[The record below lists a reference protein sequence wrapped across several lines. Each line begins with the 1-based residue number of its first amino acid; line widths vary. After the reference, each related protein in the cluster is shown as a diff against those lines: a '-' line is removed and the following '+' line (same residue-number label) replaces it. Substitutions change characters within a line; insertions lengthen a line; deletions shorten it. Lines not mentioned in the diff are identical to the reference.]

1 MDNNLLDLTSLLMDP
16 DEVTSSSRPST
27 PSIFLERTKASL
39 APVVGFVETEA
50 DFKNSQFSRR
60 QRKLIQKAERK
71 EKKKIKKKK
80 IKKSDNS
87 VHDSNMQNDG
97 VASGTV
103 TKAPKKPIF
112 DLAGNIINPAPSV
125 PSLDKGSNGVS
136 STDTVSTKSPGSWL
150 DKGPPLILLTTKS
163 PNSSSSSTT
172 QKPQEDVGST
182 TSSTTSSV
190 STTTKPSVTTN
201 GFQDATVSSSTPS
214 GLDAGLEGT
223 LKPNTPSPTK
233 IDLTRDIKDK
243 INLNLKNITSLD
255 NTNSTQINIV
265 INVVD
270 KALAERRR
278 RKWLRRQARRL
289 KCPVEDFR
297 NSPSG
302 YKCCLKSAKCFE
314 NLPEDIDEV
323 TEAGTQNV
331 GPTIGN
337 IPEACG
343 QIDQSLVCMARVL
356 AKDQCKSAAEIVNKD
371 LNEELL
377 MVQKFYKQHCPGNSG
392 GTTAPVPNIPGAG
405 GQGQI
410 AASGSESSLPTSA
423 LIGAAIGGLFF
434 IILIVAL
441 VCFVRR
447 KRSRPPTQDKVA
459 FQSSPTTSA
468 RYKDFM
474 RTNSDV
480 YAEIDEKHLQ
490 RSFRVSNDTTT
501 FEREEGSGGSTGS
514 RPLPTAPSDGV
525 YEDRAGY
532 VTPRASRENLNDRA
546 GYDALSAVSIDDE
559 NSAEPYDKLAR
570 NSEKPETEVTDGD
583 YITPES
589 GKPTEEKSP
598 DNYHTYFVLEK

>member
-1 MDNNLLDLTSLLMDP
+1 MDNNLLDLTSLLMDA

-27 PSIFLERTKASL
+27 PSLFLERTKASL
-39 APVVGFVETEA
+39 APVIGYVETEA
-50 DFKNSQFSRR
+50 DFKNAQFSRR
-60 QRKLIQKAERK
+60 KKKFQKAERK
-71 EKKKIKKKK
+71 EKKKIKRKRNKN
-80 IKKSDNS
+80 SDNS

-97 VASGTV
+97 VKSDIV
-103 TKAPKKPIF
+103 TEAPKKPIF
-112 DLAGNIINPAPSV
+112 DLAGNIITTAPSV
-125 PSLDKGSNGVS
+125 PSPDKGNNGDT
-136 STDTVSTKSPGSWL
+136 STESVTTKSPGSWL

-163 PNSSSSSTT
+163 PKSSSSSTT
-172 QKPQEDVGST
+172 TTPQEDVST
-182 TSSTTSSV
+182 TKFPTTPSV
-190 STTTKPSVTTN
+190 STTKNPSVTTN
-201 GFQDATVSSSTPS
+201 GFQDSSVSPSTPS
-214 GLDAGLEGT
+214 RVDTGQEGM
-223 LKPNTPSPTK
+223 LKPSTPSPTQ
-233 IDLTRDIKDK
+233 IDLTKDIQDK
-243 INLNLKNITSLD
+243 INLNLKNITNQNITD
-255 NTNSTQINIV
+255 STQINIV

-270 KALAERRR
+270 KAAERRR

-289 KCPVEDFR
+289 KCPIEDFR
-297 NSPSG
+297 NSPGG

-323 TEAGTQNV
+323 TEAGTPNV
-331 GPTIGN
+331 GPAVGN
-337 IPEACG
+337 VPEACG

-377 MVQKFYKQHCPGNSG
+377 MVQKFYKQHCPGNSI
-392 GTTAPVPNIPGAG
+392 GTTPSAPHVPGAG
-405 GQGQI
+405 GQGQM
-410 AASGSESSLPTSA
+410 ASSGSETSLPTSA
-423 LIGAAIGGLFF
+423 VIGAAIGGLFF
-434 IILIVAL
+434 IILIVAIA
-441 VCFVRR
+441 CFVRR
-447 KRSRPPTQDKVA
+447 KRSRLPTQDKVA

-474 RTNSDV
+474 RTNSEV

-570 NSEKPETEVTDGD
+570 NPEKPETEVTDGD

-589 GKPTEEKSP
+589 GKPTEKIP

>member
-1 MDNNLLDLTSLLMDP
+1 MDNNLLDLTSLLMDA

-27 PSIFLERTKASL
+27 PSLFLERTKASL
-39 APVVGFVETEA
+39 APVIGYVETEA
-50 DFKNSQFSRR
+50 DFKNAQFSRR
-60 QRKLIQKAERK
+60 KKKFQKAERK
-71 EKKKIKKKK
+71 EKKKIKRKRNKN
-80 IKKSDNS
+80 SDNS

-97 VASGTV
+97 VKSDIV
-103 TKAPKKPIF
+103 TEAPKKPIF
-112 DLAGNIINPAPSV
+112 DLAGNIITTAPSV
-125 PSLDKGSNGVS
+125 PSPDKGNNGDT
-136 STDTVSTKSPGSWL
+136 STESVTTKSPGSWL

-163 PNSSSSSTT
+163 PKSSSSSTT
-172 QKPQEDVGST
+172 TTPQEDVST
-182 TSSTTSSV
+182 TKFPTTPSV
-190 STTTKPSVTTN
+190 STTKNPSVTTN
-201 GFQDATVSSSTPS
+201 GFQDSSVSPSTPS
-214 GLDAGLEGT
+214 RVDTGQE
-223 LKPNTPSPTK
+223 
-233 IDLTRDIKDK
+233 
-243 INLNLKNITSLD
+243 
-255 NTNSTQINIV
+255 
-265 INVVD
+265 VD
-270 KALAERRR
+270 KAAERRR

-289 KCPVEDFR
+289 KCPIEDFR
-297 NSPSG
+297 NSPGG

-323 TEAGTQNV
+323 TEAGTPNV
-331 GPTIGN
+331 GPAVGN
-337 IPEACG
+337 VPEACG

-377 MVQKFYKQHCPGNSG
+377 MVQKFYKQHCPGNSIV
-392 GTTAPVPNIPGAG
+392 GTTPSAPHVPGAG
-405 GQGQI
+405 GQGQM
-410 AASGSESSLPTSA
+410 ASSGSETSLPTSA
-423 LIGAAIGGLFF
+423 VIGAAIGGLFF
-434 IILIVAL
+434 IILIVAIA
-441 VCFVRR
+441 CFVRR
-447 KRSRPPTQDKVA
+447 KRSRLPTQDKVA

-474 RTNSDV
+474 RTNSEV

-570 NSEKPETEVTDGD
+570 NPEKPETEVTDGD

-589 GKPTEEKSP
+589 GKPTEKIP

>member
-1 MDNNLLDLTSLLMDP
+1 MHRFKDGLKVKEDIFKGKAMDLPMNKKLMQARDDLKFGPLKDGRQKFPRTVPGRQGDLRSSNLIPGTSRGNYVP
-16 DEVTSSSRPST
+16 A
-27 PSIFLERTKASL
+27 KAREKLRVLGPRVFDQSGEK
-39 APVVGFVETEA
+39 APIQEDTTLKVETTLTETLQ
-50 DFKNSQFSRR
+50 NNT
-60 QRKLIQKAERK
+60 LP
-71 EKKKIKKKK
+71 
-80 IKKSDNS
+80 
-87 VHDSNMQNDG
+87 QNDAP
-97 VASGTV
+97 ASESQTL
-103 TKAPKKPIF
+103 
-112 DLAGNIINPAPSV
+112 DRSRGNQ
-125 PSLDKGSNGVS
+125 
-136 STDTVSTKSPGSWL
+136 
-150 DKGPPLILLTTKS
+150 
-163 PNSSSSSTT
+163 NS
-172 QKPQEDVGST
+172 
-182 TSSTTSSV
+182 
-190 STTTKPSVTTN
+190 
-201 GFQDATVSSSTPS
+201 
-214 GLDAGLEGT
+214 
-223 LKPNTPSPTK
+223 
-233 IDLTRDIKDK
+233 
-243 INLNLKNITSLD
+243 NITEKDRDYLHVGPKSLPLTGLGSGYVNGKRSKLD
-255 NTNSTQINIV
+255 CGDESAQ
-265 INVVD
+265 
-270 KALAERRR
+270 
-278 RKWLRRQARRL
+278 
-289 KCPVEDFR
+289 DFR

-377 MVQKFYKQHCPGNSG
+377 MVQKFYKQHCPGNSAG